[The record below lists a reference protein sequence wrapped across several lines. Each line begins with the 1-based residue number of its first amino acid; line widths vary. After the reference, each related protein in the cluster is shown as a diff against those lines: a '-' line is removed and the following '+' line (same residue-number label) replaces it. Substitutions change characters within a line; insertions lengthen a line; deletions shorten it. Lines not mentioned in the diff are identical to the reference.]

1 MKKINTAQ
9 TEVIKSLSYE
19 IASLKIALQ
28 TAKQH
33 GVFASAEDILEEI
46 TQKVESLKFYLTGDE
61 EQ

>member
-33 GVFASAEDILEEI
+33 GVFASAEDILEGI